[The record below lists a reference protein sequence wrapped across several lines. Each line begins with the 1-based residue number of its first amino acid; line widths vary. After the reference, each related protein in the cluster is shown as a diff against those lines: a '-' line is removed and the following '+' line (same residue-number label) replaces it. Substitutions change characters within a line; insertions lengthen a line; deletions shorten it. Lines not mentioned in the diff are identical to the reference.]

1 MSTLS
6 DAIKAEFKRI
16 LNDRQLSIGAA
27 AHELHVSRQ
36 AFHNYLNGTSL
47 PRRTTL
53 NRAIDRLGFRLEVN
67 GMVVDQSS
75 VPPQGQNIP
84 LAKQLL
90 LWESLDAIKQQDLK
104 INVGREGS
112 VFRVEV
118 KIDIPA

>member
-6 DAIKAEFKRI
+6 DAIKTEFERI
-16 LNDRQLSIGAA
+16 MKERKLSVSAA

-53 NRAIDRLGFRLEVN
+53 DRAIDRLGFRLDMN
-67 GMVVDQSS
+67 GMVVDRST
-75 VPPQGQNIP
+75 VPPLDHSKP
-84 LAKQLL
+84 RAKQLL

-104 INVGREGS
+104 ITVGREGS
-112 VFRVEV
+112 IFKVEV

>member
-6 DAIKAEFKRI
+6 DAIKAEFERI
-16 LNDRQLSIGAA
+16 LIERKLSVSAA

-36 AFHNYLNGTSL
+36 AFHNYLNGTCL
-47 PRRTTL
+47 PRRATL
-53 NRAIDRLGFRLEVN
+53 NRAIDRLGFRLNVN

-75 VPPQGQNIP
+75 VPLREQKIP

-104 INVGREGS
+104 ITVGREGS
-112 VFRVEV
+112 IFKLEV